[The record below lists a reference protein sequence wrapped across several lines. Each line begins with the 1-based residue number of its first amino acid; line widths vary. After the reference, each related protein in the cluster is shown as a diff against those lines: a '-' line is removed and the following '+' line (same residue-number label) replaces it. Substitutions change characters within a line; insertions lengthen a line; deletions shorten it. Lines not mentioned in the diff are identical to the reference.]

1 MIRHVALVG
10 MPGSGKTRVG
20 ALAAARLGVPF
31 VDSDAAIV
39 ARHGPISALFERG
52 AAAFRA
58 IEREVIAEL
67 LDGPPGV
74 IALGGGAFGDPATRA
89 LVRRAA
95 MTVYL
100 DAPLDVLVARVG
112 DGAGR
117 PLLAGDPAGALARL
131 HAARAADFA
140 LADARVETAPDP
152 YAVAAAVA
160 EACARGPC
168 AECVPVGTPEY
179 AVRIGPGVAARVG
192 VKIAALGFGR
202 AVVVADTNTAAFAP
216 ALLASLHAA
225 GVTAD
230 AVTIPAGEASKGWD
244 GLAALCDAFAA
255 AKLSRGDVAVALGG
269 GVVGDLTGFA
279 AAIWMRGI
287 AWVQVPTTL
296 LAQVDSSVGGKT
308 AIDLAAGK
316 NLAGAFHD
324 PRLVLADTDVLAT
337 LPAREMRSGYAE
349 VIKYG
354 LLGDARFFA
363 WLEANGAAV
372 LARDPA
378 ALRTAVA
385 HCVRMKARIV
395 TADPLEQGAR
405 ALLNLGHTFGHAL
418 EAENGFGD
426 ALTHGEAVALGCA
439 LAFRLS
445 ATLGLCAAA
454 DAARVEAHLA
464 ACGLPVRLG
473 DVPAPGGGFGADALV
488 ARMLGDKKAGG
499 GRLVLVLVRAIGD
512 AFVARDAE
520 VGSVRAFLIGEG
532 ARG

>member
-20 ALAAARLGVPF
+20 ALAAARMGVPF

-39 ARHGPISALFERG
+39 ARHGPIAALFERG
-52 AAAFRA
+52 EAEFRA
-58 IEREVIAEL
+58 IEREVIADL

-74 IALGGGAFGDPATRA
+74 LALGGGAFGEPATRA

-95 MTVYL
+95 MTLHL

-112 DGAGR
+112 DGAER

-140 LADARVETAPDP
+140 LADVRVEAAPDP
-152 YAVAAAVA
+152 DAVAAAIA
-160 EACARGPC
+160 QACANGPT
-168 AECVPVGTPEY
+168 AECVPVGAPEY
-179 AVRIGPGVAARVG
+179 TVRIGPGLAARAG
-192 VKIAALGFGR
+192 ADIAALGFGR
-202 AVVVADTNTAAFAP
+202 ALVVADTNTAAFAP

-225 GVTAD
+225 GVSAQ

-255 AKLSRGDVAVALGG
+255 ARLSRGDVVVALGG

-324 PRLVLADTDVLAT
+324 PRLVLADTDMLAT

-349 VIKYG
+349 MVKYA

-372 LARDPA
+372 LAREA
-378 ALRTAVA
+378 GALRTAVTQ
-385 HCVRMKARIV
+385 CVRMKARIA
-395 TADPLEQGAR
+395 TADPHEQGAR

-418 EAENGFGD
+418 EAETGFSD

-439 LAFRLS
+439 LALRFS
-445 ATLGLCAAA
+445 ASLGLCAAV

-464 ACGLPVRLG
+464 ACGLPVRLA
-473 DVPAPGGGFGADALV
+473 DVRAPGGAFGADALV
-488 ARMLGDKKAGG
+488 ARMLGDKKAAD
-499 GRLVLVLVRAIGD
+499 GRLVLVLTRAIGD
-512 AFVARDAE
+512 AFVARDVE
-520 VGSVRAFLIGEG
+520 PGPLRAFLIGEG
-532 ARG
+532 ARA